1 MVSVTSLMVLLNNE
15 NLSAD
20 IKTNLIKETA
30 NSEQTHEEAVAYGP
44 FNLGEGAALLVGMD
58 GLINFANEKFGEST
72 DFDPA
77 DMKGQLFFNYI
88 HPEDLAGVLSAY
100 GKVLSSKEP
109 QMLVGPFRM
118 KNAAGE
124 YTVQMAAM
132 QPVVEENKMQGVA
145 VMTRAIS
152 AESVPVEE
160 IEIEYAEEVDV
171 SDEEP
176 PQETEETQST
186 QYLID
191 DLSEAGFAGFEE
203 EAAEEEEEVL
213 SEAEVETQAEV
224 KTKVE
229 EPAVEKNEENIKK
242 GNSDSQKDEA
252 KPRKKDKQIRN
263 ESDND
268 KRLVVDNLAN
278 LINKVYRDP
287 DVLAYLF

>member
-1 MVSVTSLMVLLNNE
+1 MVSVTVLMVLLNND

-20 IKTNLIKETA
+20 IKTNLIHETA
-30 NSEQTHEEAVAYGP
+30 NQEQPHEEAVEYGP
-44 FNLGEGAALLVGMD
+44 FNMGEGAALLVGMD

-77 DMKGQLFFNYI
+77 EVKGQLFFNYI

-118 KNAAGE
+118 KNADGE

-132 QPVVEENKMQGVA
+132 QPVVNENKMQGVA

-160 IEIEYAEEVDV
+160 IEIEYEDVDLEEAEAEVDEAEVDEVVEEV
-171 SDEEP
+171 
-176 PQETEETQST
+176 
-186 QYLID
+186 
-191 DLSEAGFAGFEE
+191 
-203 EAAEEEEEVL
+203 
-213 SEAEVETQAEV
+213 EAEVEEVEAEV
-224 KTKVE
+224 DEVDEVDETEAEVNEVE
-229 EPAVEKNEENIKK
+229 ADEPALENNVKKADPGSKNGEEKPE
-242 GNSDSQKDEA
+242 
-252 KPRKKDKQIRN
+252 KKDKKIRN

-268 KRLVVDNLAN
+268 KRLVVDNLAS

>member
-1 MVSVTSLMVLLNNE
+1 MVSVTALMVLLNNE

-20 IKTNLIKETA
+20 IKTNLIHETA
-30 NSEQTHEEAVAYGP
+30 NQEQAHEEVVEYGP
-44 FNLGEGAALLVGMD
+44 YNMGEGAALLVGMD
-58 GLINFANEKFGEST
+58 GLISFANKKFGDST

-77 DMKGQLFFNYI
+77 DVKGQLFFNYI

-152 AESVPVEE
+152 AESVPVEV
-160 IEIEYAEEVDV
+160 IEIEY
-171 SDEEP
+171 
-176 PQETEETQST
+176 EETV
-186 QYLID
+186 
-191 DLSEAGFAGFEE
+191 
-203 EAAEEEEEVL
+203 AAEEEEEL
-213 SEAEVETQAEV
+213 EEEVD
-224 KTKVE
+224 
-229 EPAVEKNEENIKK
+229 EPAEKNNEKNNKEADP
-242 GNSDSQKDEA
+242 GSQKGEA
-252 KPRKKDKQIRN
+252 KPAKKDKQIRN